1 MSRNTNAGPSSSS
14 ETSILLSITSSASPS
29 TSYTIHI
36 NQNDDDS
43 SYWGNS
49 SDNRDSSLSDH
60 QNQCEK
66 PDFSECSSFGSLDSS
81 DDEVPL
87 INLTP
92 PNISDSNQD
101 VDSVCLH
108 SGHSTRNVQ
117 ISDEDEDSSST
128 NEEIDCSTNEPLPN
142 SSTSLHAMGTTRDLL
157 NSSSCST
164 LSTYNESSVMTDQ
177 GNEIIM
183 IPSENYQVANM
194 LHTTL

>member
-1 MSRNTNAGPSSSS
+1 MSSNTNAGPSSSS
-14 ETSILLSITSSASPS
+14 ETSILLPTTSSASPS
-29 TSYTIHI
+29 TSYAIHI

-49 SDNRDSSLSDH
+49 SDNPDSSLSDH

-66 PDFSECSSFGSLDSS
+66 PDFSECSSIGSLDSS
-81 DDEVPL
+81 DDEVSL

-92 PNISDSNQD
+92 PNISDLNQD
-101 VDSVCLH
+101 VDSHLVH
-108 SGHSTRNVQ
+108 Q

-128 NEEIDCSTNEPLPN
+128 NEDIYCSTNEPLPN

-164 LSTYNESSVMTDQ
+164 PSTYNESSVMTDQ

-183 IPSENYQVANM
+183 IPNEIYQVANM